1 MSDWIVSGII
11 TAVISLVVLWGYV
24 GFKLIEFK
32 HSIGFLT
39 TYCDTLRDKISKE
52 HHKIGRI
59 EESLKIPI
67 IIEHSNGKQ
76 EAVYFKLPT
85 LVGMIMEEYQV
96 RLQAE
101 YILQH
106 KALEV
111 VKELSKEHKE
121 ANET

>member
-1 MSDWIVSGII
+1 MSDWLMSGII

-39 TYCDTLRDKISKE
+39 TYCDSLREKIRTEKY
-52 HHKIGRI
+52 RI
-59 EESLKIPI
+59 STIEDSLKIPI
-67 IIEHSNGKQ
+67 VIQHSNGNR
-76 EAVYFKLPT
+76 EVVYFRLPT
-85 LVGMIMEEYQV
+85 LVSMIMEEYQV
-96 RLQAE
+96 NFQAE

-111 VKELSKEHKE
+111 VKELSKEYKE
-121 ANET
+121 TADE